1 MRHCVQSTDTDSL
14 TCLRRDCFVPR
25 NDVRKN
31 ALGLFRLPDFPKF
44 SYLRFANIFI
54 KMIYAILVVLLIIL
68 VIAVLIYLKKPASVD
83 GISPEEIL
91 RLKTENSTLNISLA
105 KAEERALGLALERDK
120 ADKQLQDER
129 VRYDDLTSS
138 LNQELLIEKNRMA
151 KAEEQ
156 FKAQRERLADQ
167 EKSIQEIQQKFQLE
181 FQNVANKLLDEKSQK
196 FVETNRANL
205 DILLNPLKE
214 NLKAFEDK
222 VEKVY
227 NMEAAERN
235 TLKGVIT
242 QLMDLNKLISSEAQ
256 NLTKALK
263 GDNKKQGN
271 WGEVILER
279 VLERSGLVKDSE
291 YRLQATLTGVDG
303 NRLQP
308 DAIIDLPDGKHL
320 IIDSKVSLI
329 AYDNLVNCETEDERK
344 LYSKAHVESV
354 RGHVMGLSSKNY
366 HDLYQINSPDFV
378 LLFMPIES
386 SFSFA
391 VQIDAE
397 LFSYAWDRKVVI
409 VSPSTLLATLRTIAS
424 IWKQERQNRNVL
436 EIARLSGAMYDKF
449 GGFVGDMEG
458 IGKNIKLSQN
468 AYENAFSKLTDGN
481 GNLTKTAEKIKS
493 LGAKA
498 NKQLDQKYLDAEQD
512 EVIKGELN

>member
-1 MRHCVQSTDTDSL
+1 MEV
-14 TCLRRDCFVPR
+14 FV
-25 NDVRKN
+25 
-31 ALGLFRLPDFPKF
+31 
-44 SYLRFANIFI
+44 
-54 KMIYAILVVLLIIL
+54 LVAAVIILLI
-68 VIAVLIYLKKPASVD
+68 AVFLFVQKPKSADGVSV
-83 GISPEEIL
+83 EEL
-91 RLKTENSTLNISLA
+91 ERLKSANNTLNISLA
-105 KAEERALGLALERDK
+105 KAEERASGLAAERDK
-120 ADKQLQDER
+120 TDKLLQDER
-129 VRYDDLTSS
+129 VRYDAQLSTI
-138 LNQELLIEKNRMA
+138 NQELLTEKNRMA
-151 KAEEQ
+151 KAEES
-156 FKAQRERLADQ
+156 FKAQRERLTEQ
-167 EKSIQEIQQKFQLE
+167 ERAINDIQQKFQLE

-205 DILLNPLKE
+205 DVLLNPLKE
-214 NLKAFEDK
+214 NIKAFEEK
-222 VEKVY
+222 VDKVY

-242 QLMDLNKLISSEAQ
+242 QLMDLNKLISNEAQ

-279 VLERSGLVKDSE
+279 VLERSGLVKDQE
-291 YRLQATLTGVDG
+291 YRMQVSLQGADG
-303 NRLQP
+303 SRLQP
-308 DAIIDLPDGKHL
+308 DVIIDLPDEKHL

-329 AYDNLVNCETEDERK
+329 AYERLVNCETEEERK
-344 LYSKAHVESV
+344 LFSKAHVESI
-354 RGHVMGLSSKNY
+354 RSHVSGLSAKNY

-378 LLFMPIES
+378 LLFIPIES

-397 LFSYAWDRKVVI
+397 LFSDAWDKRVVI

-449 GGFVGDMEG
+449 VGFVGDMES
-458 IGKNIKLSQN
+458 IGKNIKQSQG
-468 AYENAFSKLTDGN
+468 AYENAISKLTEGN
-481 GNLTKTAEKIKS
+481 GNLTRTAEKIKN

-498 NKQLDQKYLDAEQD
+498 NKQLDQKYLEQD
-512 EVIKGELN
+512 DVKQIEDEA

>member
-1 MRHCVQSTDTDSL
+1 M
-14 TCLRRDCFVPR
+14 
-25 NDVRKN
+25 
-31 ALGLFRLPDFPKF
+31 GL
-44 SYLRFANIFI
+44 YLLIASIV
-54 KMIYAILVVLLIIL
+54 ILLIAVVLF
-68 VIAVLIYLKKPASVD
+68 LKKPVSAD
-83 GISPEEIL
+83 GVSADELL
-91 RLKTENSTLNISLA
+91 RLKNENSALSIALA
-105 KAEERALGLALERDK
+105 KAEEGVSRLSLERDK

-129 VRYDDLTSS
+129 TRYDQLTTT
-138 LNQELLIEKNRMA
+138 LNQELLAEKNRMA

-156 FKAQRERLADQ
+156 FIAQRQRLADQ
-167 EKSIQEIQQKFQLE
+167 EKSIHEIQQKFQLE
-181 FQNVANKLLDEKSQK
+181 FQNVANKLLDEKSK
-196 FVETNRANL
+196 NFIETNRTNL

-214 NLKAFEDK
+214 NIKAFEEK
-222 VEKVY
+222 VDKVY

-242 QLMDLNKLISSEAQ
+242 QLMDLNKLISNEAQ

-263 GDNKKQGN
+263 GDSKKQGN

-279 VLERSGLVKDSE
+279 VLERSGLVKDRE
-291 YRLQATLTGVDG
+291 YRLQASLTDLDG

-308 DAIIDLPDGKHL
+308 DAIIDLPDEKHL

-329 AYDNLVNCETEDERK
+329 AYERLVNCETEDDRK
-344 LYSKAHVESV
+344 LFSKAHVESI
-354 RGHVMGLSSKNY
+354 RAHVLNLSSKNY

-378 LLFMPIES
+378 LLFVPIES

-397 LFSYAWDRKVVI
+397 LFSDAWDKRVVI

-449 GGFVGDMEG
+449 VGFVGDMEG

-468 AYENAFSKLTDGN
+468 AYDNAISKLTEGN
-481 GNLTKTAEKIKS
+481 GNLTKTAEKIKG

-498 NKQLDQKYLDAEQD
+498 NKQLDQKYIGD
-512 EVIKGELN
+512 EEGPLTP

>member
-1 MRHCVQSTDTDSL
+1 MSVAFLIVS
-14 TCLRRDCFVPR
+14 
-25 NDVRKN
+25 
-31 ALGLFRLPDFPKF
+31 
-44 SYLRFANIFI
+44 
-54 KMIYAILVVLLIIL
+54 VLIL
-68 VIAVLIYLKKPASVD
+68 VIAVYFFLKNPAAD
-83 GISPEEIL
+83 GVSADELL
-91 RLKTENSTLNISLA
+91 RLKAESDQLKIAVARS
-105 KAEERALGLALERDK
+105 EERASGLIAERDK
-120 ADKQLQDER
+120 SDKLLQDER
-129 VRYDDLTSS
+129 IRYDASVST
-138 LNQELLIEKNRMA
+138 LNQELLTEKNRMA
-151 KAEEQ
+151 KAEES
-156 FKAQRERLADQ
+156 FKAQRERLMEQ

-214 NLKAFEDK
+214 NIKAFEEK
-222 VEKVY
+222 VDKVY

-242 QLMDLNKLISSEAQ
+242 QLMELNQLISNEAQ

-279 VLERSGLVKDSE
+279 VLERSGLVKDQE
-291 YRLQATLTGVDG
+291 YRIQTSFTGNDG
-303 NRLQP
+303 SRLQP
-308 DAIIDLPDGKHL
+308 DVIIDLPDDKHL

-329 AYDNLVNCETEDERK
+329 AYERLVNCETEEERK
-344 LYSKAHVESV
+344 LFSKGHVESI
-354 RGHVMGLSSKNY
+354 RSHVNGLSAKNY
-366 HDLYQINSPDFV
+366 HDLHQINSPDFV
-378 LLFMPIES
+378 LLFIPIES

-397 LFSYAWDRKVVI
+397 LFSDAWDKRVVI

-449 GGFVGDMEG
+449 VGFVGDMEG
-458 IGKNIKLSQN
+458 IGKNIKQSQSAYDN
-468 AYENAFSKLTDGN
+468 AISKLTEGN

-498 NKQLDQKYLDAEQD
+498 NKQIDQKYLSE
-512 EVIKGELN
+512 E

>member
-1 MRHCVQSTDTDSL
+1 MSAVVLVVSL
-14 TCLRRDCFVPR
+14 VILLIAVVLFLKRPKTADGVSVDEFERLK
-25 NDVRKN
+25 NELN
-31 ALGLFRLPDFPKF
+31 AL
-44 SYLRFANIFI
+44 NI
-54 KMIYAILVVLLIIL
+54 
-68 VIAVLIYLKKPASVD
+68 
-83 GISPEEIL
+83 
-91 RLKTENSTLNISLA
+91 TLA

-129 VRYDDLTSS
+129 IRYESS
-138 LNQELLIEKNRMA
+138 ITVLNQDLLAEKNRMA
-151 KAEEQ
+151 KAEES
-156 FKAQRERLADQ
+156 FKAQRERLTEQ
-167 EKSIQEIQQKFQLE
+167 EKTIQEIQQKFQKE
-181 FQNVANKLLDEKSQK
+181 FESIAEKLLKEKSK
-196 FVETNRANL
+196 EFIDVNRTNL
-205 DILLNPLKE
+205 DIILNPLKE

-222 VEKVY
+222 VDKVY

-235 TLKGVIT
+235 TMKGVIT
-242 QLMDLNKLISSEAQ
+242 QLMELNQQISDEAK

-279 VLERSGLVKDSE
+279 VLERSGLVKDQE
-291 YRLQATLTGVDG
+291 YRLQASLIGIDG
-303 NRLQP
+303 SRLQP
-308 DAIIDLPDGKHL
+308 DVVIDLPDEKHL

-329 AYDNLVNCETEDERK
+329 AYERLVNCETEDERK
-344 LYSKAHVESV
+344 LYSKAHVESI
-354 RGHVMGLSSKNY
+354 RAHVQGLSSKNY

-378 LLFMPIES
+378 LLFIPIES

-391 VQIDAE
+391 VQIDSE
-397 LFSYAWDRKVVI
+397 LFSDAWDKRVVI

-449 GGFVGDMEG
+449 VGFVTDMEG

-468 AYENAFSKLTDGN
+468 AYDNALNKLIEGN

-498 NKQLDQKYLDAEQD
+498 NKQIDNKYLLE
-512 EVIKGELN
+512 ETEE